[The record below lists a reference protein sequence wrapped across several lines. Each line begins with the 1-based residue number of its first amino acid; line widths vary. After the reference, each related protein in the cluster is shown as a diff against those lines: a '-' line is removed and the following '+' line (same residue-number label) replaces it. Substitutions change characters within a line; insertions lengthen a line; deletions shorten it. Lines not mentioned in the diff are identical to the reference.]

1 MATLYLH
8 VERPGLSAVA
18 RTFDGH
24 AVVVGRSE
32 HADIPVSDESVSR
45 RHARLFLRDQDWFVE
60 DLGSRRGTLLNGLPV
75 SAPTE
80 LKPGDVVSVGSTHL
94 RISPGGDTVATHGP
108 ALDATGM
115 PESVVSVLR
124 PAAEMMRMGPG
135 DAGAGS
141 RLRLLNEVHRAL
153 ARPISR
159 GDLLDMILDR
169 AFEVLRP
176 EHGVIFLRG
185 ADGELY
191 QAAERRS
198 PRSVG
203 TLLVSRRLAEEVTV
217 KGAAALVID
226 AQMDERFSGS
236 ESVMMSGVRSIV
248 AAPLLD
254 AEGCLGMI
262 VLYSRMQEK
271 RFTEQD
277 LELLVSLAAAAALRV
292 RNLAL
297 VEEAATRQV
306 LERELGLAR
315 DIQMGM
321 ISRRF
326 PERPEIDLA
335 ARMRAA
341 RLVGGDL
348 YDLFVEGDRLWFI
361 VGDVAG
367 KGMAAALPM
376 AVALTLFRAIAP
388 SGLLLG
394 EVISRVNHELCR
406 DNDRAVFVTAFAG
419 CLDLGSGRLSVANA
433 GHNLPYRIGR
443 DGTVQVLAARNGIAM
458 GVVEDAPFPITEV
471 QLGTRD
477 GLMIYTDGVC
487 DAVNPAGIAFADS
500 RIEQCLAAR
509 ATGSAADI
517 VSGVFEAVDRFAGAA
532 PQEDDITVVVIRY
545 RGARE

>member
-1 MATLYLH
+1 MPTLHLH
-8 VERPGLSAVA
+8 VERPGISAVA
-18 RTFDGH
+18 RTFDGD

-32 HADIPVSDESVSR
+32 QADIPVADESVSR
-45 RHARLFLRDQDWFVE
+45 RHARLFLRNQEWFVE

-80 LKPGDVVSVGSTHL
+80 VKPGDVVSVGSTHL
-94 RISPGGDTVATHGP
+94 RISRGGDTVAGHGP

-115 PESVVSVLR
+115 SESVVSVLR
-124 PAAEMMRMGPG
+124 PAAEMMRMGAG

-169 AFEVLRP
+169 AFEVLKP

-198 PRSVG
+198 PKSTG
-203 TLLVSRRLAEEVTV
+203 PLLVSRRLAEEVTV

-262 VLYSRMQEK
+262 ALYSRMQEK

-297 VEEAATRQV
+297 VEEAAQRQV

-321 ISRRF
+321 IARRF
-326 PERPEIDLA
+326 PERPEIDVA

-348 YDLFVEGDRLWFI
+348 YDLVIDGDRLWFI

-367 KGMAAALPM
+367 KGMGAALPM
-376 AVALTLFRAIAP
+376 AVALTLFRAVAP
-388 SGLLLG
+388 SGLSLG
-394 EVISRVNHELCR
+394 EVMSRVNHELCR

-419 CLDLGSGRLSVANA
+419 CLDLVSGRLSVANA
-433 GHNLPYRIGR
+433 GHNLPYRIGG
-443 DGTVQVLAARNGIAM
+443 DGTVQVLAARNGIAL
-458 GVVEDAPFPITEV
+458 GVLEEAPFPITEV
-471 QLGTRD
+471 QLGARD

-487 DAVNPAGIAFADS
+487 DAVNPAGVAFADS

-517 VSGVFEAVDRFAGAA
+517 VSGVFEAVDSFAAAA

-545 RGARE
+545 RGARV